1 MQINCKGLNA
11 FRNARRVVIKLGTST
26 ITKSTGEIDHVQ
38 LKNIVDQVAK
48 LRAKDYQVVIVSSGA
63 IAAGVEGLGLK
74 ARPASIPE
82 LQAAA
87 SVGQG
92 LLLHEYT
99 TLFSG
104 HGLKVG
110 QVLLTQNDVIHR
122 QQYLNSR
129 NALKTL
135 LKLGIVPIINEN
147 DATAVDE
154 IKFGDNDTLAA
165 LVANL
170 VRADILILL
179 SDIEGLYT
187 CDPRLGGDACLIPE
201 VDDITSELE
210 NLAGGVG
217 SEFGSGGMATK
228 LQAARIAIFARVG
241 MFITNGRRP
250 SVLVDI
256 MDGKQIGTFFMPR
269 KKKVSGRKLWIAF
282 GKSTAG
288 SITVDDGAVKALT
301 ASGKSLLPAGV
312 IASEGEFH
320 EGDAVTIKDLQ
331 GRVFGKGITNYSSD
345 EVDHIKGLKTSE
357 VMEKYPESMNNEEI
371 IHRDCLVILR

>member
-1 MQINCKGLNA
+1 M
-11 FRNARRVVIKLGTST
+11 
-26 ITKSTGEIDHVQ
+26 Q
-38 LKNIVDQVAK
+38 LKNIVDQVAE

-74 ARPASIPE
+74 ARPTAIPE

-99 TLFSG
+99 TLFG
-104 HGLKVG
+104 EHGLKVG
-110 QVLLTQNDVIHR
+110 QVLLTQHDIIQR

-129 NALKTL
+129 NALRTL

-179 SDIEGLYT
+179 SDIDGLYT

-201 VDDITSELE
+201 VKDITSEVE
-210 NLAGGVG
+210 ELAGGVG
-217 SEFGSGGMATK
+217 SAFGSGGMATK
-228 LQAARIAIFARVG
+228 VQAARIAIFACVG
-241 MFITNGRRP
+241 MFIANGRRP
-250 SVLVDI
+250 NVLVDV
-256 MDGKQIGTFFMPR
+256 MSGKRVGTFFTPR

-288 SITVDDGAVKALT
+288 SIIVDDGAVKALVT
-301 ASGKSLLPAGV
+301 SGKSLLPAG
-312 IASEGEFH
+312 IIGSEGEFH
-320 EGDAVTIKDLQ
+320 EGDAVNIKDPH
-331 GRVFGKGITNYSSD
+331 GRVLGKGITNYSSD
-345 EVDHIKGLKTSE
+345 EIGQIKGLKTSE
-357 VMEKYPESMNNEEI
+357 VIEKYPESMNNEEV